1 MSLRPSRI
9 HRIRKRGAW
18 RRQFRLDGDACPSE
32 LSRLPAGLDE
42 EDEDRGACDR
52 PGRAEEAAVVDAAS
66 SARQTDSGG
75 DRDVPVKLRHLK
87 VAAERGHLEAMY
99 LLAQECDDRR
109 RADPLADDGRRA
121 RARARHARPGNGVRR
136 LARAPPLAAASRP
149 SKAGPKPWPNWATW
163 NARERG
169 GNGTRIP
176 EWQNG
181 SRHRC
186 AAAGIEVLI
195 GASPGRIESSRQD
208 VGLDLAIPI
217 IGQVFLKPL
226 RKTPQT
232 PRQAKRRQPIEVLLC
247 SR

>member
-99 LLAQECDDRR
+99 LLAQECEDRR
-109 RADPLADDGRRA
+109 ERIHWLMMAAERGHVPAMHDLGMASVALHERRRWLLRA
-121 RARARHARPGNGVRR
+121 
-136 LARAPPLAAASRP
+136 
-149 SKAGPKPWPNWATW
+149 
-163 NARERG
+163 AREG
-169 GNGTRIP
+169 WAEAMAELG
-176 EWQNG
+176 
-181 SRHRC
+181 
-186 AAAGIEVLI
+186 
-195 GASPGRIESSRQD
+195 D
-208 VGLDLAIPI
+208 V
-217 IGQVFLKPL
+217 
-226 RKTPQT
+226 
-232 PRQAKRRQPIEVLLC
+232 EC
-247 SR
+247 S